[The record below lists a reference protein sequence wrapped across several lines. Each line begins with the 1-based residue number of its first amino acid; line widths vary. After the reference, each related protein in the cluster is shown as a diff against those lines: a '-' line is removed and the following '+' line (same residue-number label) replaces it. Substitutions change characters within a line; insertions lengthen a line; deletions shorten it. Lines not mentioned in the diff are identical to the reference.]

1 MYLDL
6 CGYRMF
12 LHTASENIRP
22 VPPLISTYPDERAT
36 TRRTD
41 GDSAASAGNRIRE
54 KRGVMSDT
62 TVSTGDPLS
71 QQVVKGPKRL
81 WAICRNAERT
91 EIARALVENGH
102 NRTHAAHALGISR
115 RTLLNKIKQY
125 GLTRAICRQLAGDVL
140 PQPPAVA
147 A

>member
-1 MYLDL
+1 
-6 CGYRMF
+6 
-12 LHTASENIRP
+12 
-22 VPPLISTYPDERAT
+22 
-36 TRRTD
+36 
-41 GDSAASAGNRIRE
+41 
-54 KRGVMSDT
+54 MSDT
-62 TVSTGDPLS
+62 TLTVSDPLS

-140 PQPPAVA
+140 PQPPAQA
-147 A
+147 AAVQNVPVQN

>member
-1 MYLDL
+1 
-6 CGYRMF
+6 
-12 LHTASENIRP
+12 
-22 VPPLISTYPDERAT
+22 
-36 TRRTD
+36 
-41 GDSAASAGNRIRE
+41 
-54 KRGVMSDT
+54 MSDT
-62 TVSTGDPLS
+62 TVSIGDPLS

-140 PQPPAVA
+140 PQPPVVAVNA
-147 A
+147 AQTVAHN

>member
-1 MYLDL
+1 
-6 CGYRMF
+6 
-12 LHTASENIRP
+12 
-22 VPPLISTYPDERAT
+22 
-36 TRRTD
+36 
-41 GDSAASAGNRIRE
+41 
-54 KRGVMSDT
+54 MSDT
-62 TVSTGDPLS
+62 SVSMGDPLS

-140 PQPPAVA
+140 PQPPVVA
-147 A
+147 HN

>member
-1 MYLDL
+1 
-6 CGYRMF
+6 
-12 LHTASENIRP
+12 
-22 VPPLISTYPDERAT
+22 
-36 TRRTD
+36 
-41 GDSAASAGNRIRE
+41 
-54 KRGVMSDT
+54 MSDT

-140 PQPPAVA
+140 PQPPVVA
-147 A
+147 APVAATAAHN